1 MPKVR
6 IYEQT
11 ELNDM
16 TEPDLLKVV
25 RREVERVN
33 KQITRYKARGA
44 TAGDVIPVS
53 SLKRL
58 PVSSLGKMSKRQ
70 LMRVY
75 QEAQDRTIAGY
86 TKRGITKARERR
98 SELARELNTSAEN
111 INSEDLQKLHKAIKQ
126 AETENAAFYEVLTKA
141 VEVGIERNTQ
151 FFRTTSDE
159 ITELNKTEEGRHV
172 FMEETINRI
181 NEAVYKKNKQARPES
196 LSDAE
201 KLKIE
206 YSMKKA
212 TERAKKRAIS
222 KLPENIRKLRKK

>member
-6 IYEQT
+6 IYKQT

-16 TEPDLLKVV
+16 TQTDLLKVV
-25 RREVERVN
+25 QREAERIN

-44 TAGDVIPVS
+44 TAGDVIPS
-53 SLKRL
+53 SALKRL
-58 PVSSLGKMSKRQ
+58 PVSSLKNMNKRQ

-75 QEAQDRTIAGY
+75 QEAQDRTVSGY
-86 TKRGITKARERR
+86 TQKGIAKARERR
-98 SELARELNTSAEN
+98 SELAGELNTSAEN
-111 INSEDLQKLHKAIKQ
+111 INAEDLQKLHKAIKQ
-126 AETENAAFYEVLTKA
+126 AETENAAFYEVLSKA
-141 VEVGIERNTQ
+141 VEVGIEDNTQ

-159 ITELNKTEEGRHV
+159 ITELNKTEEGRHD
-172 FMEETINRI
+172 FMAETIDRI
-181 NEAVYKKNKQARPES
+181 NKAVLEKNKQSRPDG

-201 KLKIE
+201 RLKLE